1 MATIETTRRKR
12 SPQPLHAAEIPDA
25 LLKLST
31 VLALTGLGKTSVYAK
46 AATGELTPIRMGKRC
61 TRWRAGQV
69 RQFLQAQGNGG
80 AGHE

>member
-1 MATIETTRRKR
+1 MATIVASASKR
-12 SPQPLHAAEIPDA
+12 NVQPLHAAENPDA

-31 VLALTGLGKTSVYAK
+31 VLALTGLGKTSVYAR

-69 RQFLQAQGNGG
+69 QQFLQAQGK
-80 AGHE
+80 